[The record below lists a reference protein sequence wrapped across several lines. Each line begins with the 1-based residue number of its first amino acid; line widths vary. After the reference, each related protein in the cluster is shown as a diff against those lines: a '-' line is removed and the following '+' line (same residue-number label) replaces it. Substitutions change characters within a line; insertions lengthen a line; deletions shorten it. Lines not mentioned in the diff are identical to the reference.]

1 VNSALLRTL
10 LVYGIILPLAVLV
23 GWMLSS
29 PLETESLTIVGVIVF
44 VLLLPLLF
52 KHHFALLV
60 FSWNATI
67 IVFFLPGQPSFWCVM
82 VLINLAMAV
91 GYRILQRRPLFTH
104 VPMLTFSWLVLAAVV
119 VITAK
124 VRGGIGVRSLGGD
137 SYGGK
142 QYFYVIMGI
151 LGYFAWA
158 SNLVVPSRIQ
168 RFTNVF
174 FLSGTTAII
183 SNIIYYFPPLWSLY
197 LIFPANMAT
206 GQAVADYFQLDMV
219 RIGSFSLVGGAI
231 AHCLLARF
239 GLRGVFNI
247 RHPIR
252 LIVVTS
258 TICLTA
264 LSGYRSNIVLL
275 GLVLAFL
282 FILEGLLFSRWF
294 FVALIVGAITFASI
308 IPIAHKLPLSLQRTL
323 TVLPIDL
330 DPGVR
335 MDAQASIEWRLMMW
349 QAMTPDLPKYFWLGK
364 GYTINPVDL
373 YLTEYAVRRG
383 LAPGFEGAIIAGD
396 YHNGPLS
403 VYVPFGMPGVL
414 AFLGVLIAG
423 GRSLWLNYK
432 FGNGSLRTLNRFLLA
447 LFIAKTVFFLFAF
460 GSLPTDLMVYAGVIG
475 ASVSL
480 NRGVCRK
487 PVRESTSL
495 PAAAGVGLEPSAA

>member
-1 VNSALLRTL
+1 MNSALLRTL

-23 GWMLSS
+23 GWMLTS
-29 PLETESLTIVGVIVF
+29 PLETESLTIVGAIVF

-52 KHHFALLV
+52 RYHFALLV

-104 VPMLTFSWLVLAAVV
+104 VPMLTFSWLFLAAVV
-119 VITAK
+119 LITAK
-124 VRGGIGVRSLGGD
+124 VRGGVGMRALGGG

-158 SNLVVPSRIQ
+158 SNVIDLSKVR
-168 RFTNVF
+168 RFTNLF
-174 FLSGTTAII
+174 FLSGATAII
-183 SNIIYYFPPLWSLY
+183 SNIIYYFPALWVLY

-206 GQAVADYFQLDMV
+206 SQAFADYFQLEMV

-231 AHCLLARF
+231 VHFLLARF
-239 GLRGVFNI
+239 GLRGVFDI

-252 LIVVTS
+252 FILIIS
-258 TICLTA
+258 MICLTA
-264 LSGYRSNIVLL
+264 LSGYRSNIALMA
-275 GLVLAFL
+275 LVLAFL

-294 FVALIVGAITFASI
+294 FVALAIGAITFASI
-308 IPIAHKLPLSLQRTL
+308 LPIAHKLPLSLQRTL

-364 GYTINPVDL
+364 GYAINPVDL
-373 YLTEYAVRRG
+373 YLTEYAMRRG
-383 LAPGFEGAIIAGD
+383 LAPDFEGSLVAGD

-403 VYVPFGMPGVL
+403 VYVPFGLPGVL
-414 AFLGVLIAG
+414 AFLGILITG
-423 GRSLWLNYK
+423 GRALWLNYR
-432 FGNGSLRTLNRFLLA
+432 FGNESLRILNRFLFA
-447 LFIAKTVFFLFAF
+447 LFIAKTIFFFVAF
-460 GSLPTDLMVYAGVIG
+460 GSLPSDLMVFAGLIG
-475 ASVSL
+475 VSVSL
-480 NRGVCRK
+480 NRGVCRR
-487 PVRESTSL
+487 PAVQHAGSSVRTIGFEAS
-495 PAAAGVGLEPSAA
+495 PA